1 MGHKKEEEHKRLS
14 DSRGHGGVEVRRP
27 SAASALDGAS
37 PPLHL
42 LSTGL
47 PTSLSTTH
55 LLKIFLSVP
64 LLQFSLC
71 AHMKVSQSWHKSAI
85 NMNIL

>member
-1 MGHKKEEEHKRLS
+1 MGQKKEKEHKRLI

-27 SAASALDGAS
+27 SAASALDRAS

-47 PTSLSTTH
+47 PTSLCTTH
-55 LLKIFLSVP
+55 LLKIFLTVSLLEVP
-64 LLQFSLC
+64 LSLRS
-71 AHMKVSQSWHKSAI
+71 HDSQSKLA
-85 NMNIL
+85 